1 MGLPSKEKRNMSA
14 HDFHCMVGHLGMD
27 PGCGICKEAKG
38 TMRYIRRTVDPH
50 RETRVAYSFCLDM
63 LIFSERDRRGFKH
76 ALFIKCLASSAYRL
90 IPLYL
95 KPDAQSALKEWIT
108 GLRASPYFHNMGYT
122 PCSHIHT
129 DQDGAWSQRNRNFQ
143 KSMSRLGAI

>member
-1 MGLPSKEKRNMSA
+1 
-14 HDFHCMVGHLGMD
+14 
-27 PGCGICKEAKG
+27 
-38 TMRYIRRTVDPH
+38 
-50 RETRVAYSFCLDM
+50 M
-63 LIFSERDRRGFKH
+63 LIFSERDRWGFKY
-76 ALFIKCLASSAYRL
+76 ALFLKCLASSAYRL

-95 KPDAQSALKEWIT
+95 KPDAQSALEEWIT

-143 KSMSRLGAI
+143 KSMSRLGVIMTYATKDRHERTNPVAERALTIVEVVVRSILLHARQI